1 MAKPPSKSV
10 HAQMSTISAM
20 HVASAS
26 TGIARDLTDMLQIA
40 PAAAATSILLMIFDT
55 IEVSDVLNKSLLF
68 WY

>member
-1 MAKPPSKSV
+1 MAKPPSKSA
-10 HAQMSTISAM
+10 HAQMSTLSVM

-55 IEVSDVLNKSLLF
+55 IEVRDMFGPSL
-68 WY
+68 